1 MGKRIT
7 SFPEGDKETRRQ
19 GDKERGRQ
27 GEFFIAYSLM
37 TNDQ

>member
-1 MGKRIT
+1 MMKGRKDDQL
-7 SFPEGDKETRRQ
+7 PRRRG

-27 GEFFIAYSLM
+27 GEFFIAYSLI